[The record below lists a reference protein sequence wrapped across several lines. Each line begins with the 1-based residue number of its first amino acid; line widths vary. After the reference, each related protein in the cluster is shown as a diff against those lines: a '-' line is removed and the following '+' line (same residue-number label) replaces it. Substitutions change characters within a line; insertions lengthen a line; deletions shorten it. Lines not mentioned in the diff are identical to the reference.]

1 MAPNKLNPT
10 DMQATRSDAPA
21 ARAGA
26 LRLLPSHRSL
36 CLLAA
41 NALLVMA
48 AGSAQAQIYMCK
60 DANGRTLT
68 SDRPIPECANRA
80 QKELRGNGT
89 VKREIPP
96 PLTPEQVR
104 QKKEEEEKRK
114 AEELAAAEQ
123 KRRDTVLL
131 TTYQTEAQLEAE
143 RQRAVTQL
151 RNNINIAITAQNNA
165 EQRRKAAQTEAD
177 LMRKSGKPVPS
188 ALKNRIDDAQKV
200 ADHESKNVEG
210 MEAEMAKVKLK
221 YDDMLKR
228 YRELNTPSASASASS
243 KR

>member
-1 MAPNKLNPT
+1 MAPNKLNRNNLQPT
-10 DMQATRSDAPA
+10 PIRVAT
-21 ARAGA
+21 A
-26 LRLLPSHRSL
+26 LRRPLWV
-36 CLLAA
+36 LAA
-41 NALLVMA
+41 NALLLTLA

-68 SDRPIPECANRA
+68 SDRPIPECANRT

-96 PLTPEQVR
+96 PLTPDQLR
-104 QKKEEEEKRK
+104 QKKEDEEKRK
-114 AEELAAAEQ
+114 LEETAAADQ

-177 LMRKSGKPVPS
+177 LVRKSGKPVPP

-200 ADHESKNVEG
+200 ADHESKNADG
-210 MEAEMAKVKLK
+210 MEAEMVKVKLK

-243 KR
+243 KH

>member
-10 DMQATRSDAPA
+10 DMHLTPTRKATP
-21 ARAGA
+21 
-26 LRLLPSHRSL
+26 LRRPL

-41 NALLVMA
+41 NALLLVMA

-68 SDRPIPECANRA
+68 SDRPIPECANRT

-104 QKKEEEEKRK
+104 QKKEDDEKRK
-114 AEELAAAEQ
+114 VEETAAADQ

-177 LMRKSGKPVPS
+177 QVRKSGKPVPT

-200 ADHESKNVEG
+200 ADHESKNAEG
-210 MEAEMAKVKLK
+210 MEAEMVKVKLK

-243 KR
+243 KH